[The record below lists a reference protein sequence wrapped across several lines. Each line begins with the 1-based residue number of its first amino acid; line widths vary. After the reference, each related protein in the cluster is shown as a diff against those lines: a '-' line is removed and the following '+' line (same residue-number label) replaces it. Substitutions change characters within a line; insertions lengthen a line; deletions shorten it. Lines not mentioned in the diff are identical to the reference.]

1 MDKVGE
7 VTLEIMKRAGWY
19 NKWLFSTFAK
29 DLGGR
34 ILEVGGGIGNFTRL
48 LKIKGEVWSF
58 DINKGYINKL
68 KKIIGDKAGFGDI
81 ENGKYFFGEK
91 TFTNIICLN
100 VLEHIKNDKK
110 ALENMNNLLAK
121 DGKLVLLV
129 PAHQPFRGSLDE
141 ALGHFRR
148 YSKKGLSKKLA
159 LAGFRIYNL
168 RYLNFSGGIGWF
180 INSKVLGRKILSE
193 KQLVFFD
200 KMARPLLS
208 LEKIIEPPFGL
219 SILAVASKK

>member
-1 MDKVGE
+1 MDEVGE
-7 VTLEIMKRAGWY
+7 ATLRIMSLATLY
-19 NKWLFSTFAK
+19 NKWLFSTFEK

-48 LKIKGEVWSF
+48 LKAKGEVWSF

-91 TFTNIICLN
+91 TFTGIICLN

-129 PAHQPFRGSLDE
+129 PAHQAFYGSLDE

-148 YSKKGLSKKLA
+148 YSKEGLSKKLA
-159 LAGFRIYNL
+159 LAGFKIYNL
-168 RYLNFSGGIGWF
+168 RYLNSPGGIGWF

-193 KQLVFFD
+193 KQLVVFD